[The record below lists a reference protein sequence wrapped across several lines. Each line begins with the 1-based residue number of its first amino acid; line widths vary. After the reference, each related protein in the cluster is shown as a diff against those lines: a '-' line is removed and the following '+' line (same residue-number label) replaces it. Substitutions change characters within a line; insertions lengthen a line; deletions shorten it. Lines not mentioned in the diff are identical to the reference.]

1 MQKVTVDL
9 YINDKENEIKYLEN
23 FLEFLKTDNEFFKI
37 KDFKIISDEK
47 NRCC

>member
-1 MQKVTVDL
+1 MQKVEVDFF
-9 YINDKENEIKYLEN
+9 IEENEIKYLEK
-23 FLEFLKTDNEFFKI
+23 FLKFLKTDNSFFKI